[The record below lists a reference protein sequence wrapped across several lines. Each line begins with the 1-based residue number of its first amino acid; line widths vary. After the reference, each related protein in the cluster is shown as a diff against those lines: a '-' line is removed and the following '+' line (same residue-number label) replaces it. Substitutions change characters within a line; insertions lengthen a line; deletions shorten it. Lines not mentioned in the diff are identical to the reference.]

1 MFCDVLT
8 MRTMLPFA
16 EEPPP
21 PTLRAKVVKLFWT
34 LTCWTIAFGSVI
46 VIAELL
52 R

>member
-1 MFCDVLT
+1 

-21 PTLRAKVVKLFWT
+21 LTLRAKVVKLFWT
-34 LTCWTIAFGSVI
+34 LSCWTIAFGSVI
-46 VIAELL
+46 VISELL

>member
-1 MFCDVLT
+1 

-21 PTLRAKVVKLFWT
+21 MTLRAKAAKLFWT

-46 VIAELL
+46 VISELL

>member
-1 MFCDVLT
+1 

-21 PTLRAKVVKLFWT
+21 LSPGAKLAKLFWS
-34 LTCWTIAFGSVI
+34 LTCWTMAFGSVI